1 MLATRVC
8 SSILVRAGVDSSA
21 TRSIYYR
28 GTVQTRKYS
37 TPTDLPVPNKKKVWN
52 SAEEAVKGDA
62 IKSGDTILCGGTLV
76 RSNCI

>member
-8 SSILVRAGVDSSA
+8 SSIAVRAGVGASA
-21 TRSIYYR
+21 IRVSIHYR

-37 TPTDLPVPNKKKVWN
+37 TPTDLPVPNKKKVWD

-62 IKSGDTILCGGTLV
+62 IKSGDTLLCGGMLA
-76 RSNCI
+76 

>member
-37 TPTDLPVPNKKKVWN
+37 TPTDLTVPNKKKVWN